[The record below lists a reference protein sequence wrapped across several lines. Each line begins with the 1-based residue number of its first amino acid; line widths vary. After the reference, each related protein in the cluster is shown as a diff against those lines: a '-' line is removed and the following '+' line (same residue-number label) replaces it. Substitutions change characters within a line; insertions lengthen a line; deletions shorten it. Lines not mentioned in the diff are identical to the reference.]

1 MPPLVIHGQF
11 RTFDHKSCWI
21 TLKFSFQNLENL
33 FKSQFLSVLYPPDG
47 RAQRLTPPCWEE
59 KLDRFPLGAQLEI
72 I

>member
-11 RTFDHKSCWI
+11 RTFNHKSCWI

-33 FKSQFLSVLYPPDG
+33 LKSQILSVQDPPDG
-47 RAQRLTPPCWEE
+47 PAHRRGGCGLQEQF
-59 KLDRFPLGAQLEI
+59 DRFPLKAQLKI